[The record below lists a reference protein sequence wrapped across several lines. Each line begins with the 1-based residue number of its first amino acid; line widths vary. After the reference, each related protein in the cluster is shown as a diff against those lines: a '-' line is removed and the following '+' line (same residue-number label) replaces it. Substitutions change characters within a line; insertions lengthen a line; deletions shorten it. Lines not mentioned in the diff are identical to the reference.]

1 MNWILLALLPIG
13 LAAGAAAGVLWE
25 RSSTARDRRAMD
37 DGQVGDDGRTGPAVA
52 EPERVRPTEVG
63 RHPAEEERARLA
75 MAVEQAG
82 ESIVVTDT
90 DGTIRYV
97 NPAFERVTGYR
108 REEVLGKN
116 PRVLKSGRQPEAF
129 YRELWDV
136 LTRGRT
142 WRGHFVNRRKDGT
155 LFEEEAVISPVRD
168 ASGGVVNYV
177 AVKRD
182 VTDERR
188 KEEQVRR
195 FQRME
200 AVAKLAGGIAH
211 DFNNLLT
218 AVIGYADLLILQL
231 PDDGHHR
238 RHAEEIKRAGARAA
252 NLTRQL
258 LAFSRQQVLQ
268 PRELGLNEVLSGME
282 TTLRRILGDRIELS
296 ILHGDRLGK
305 VKADLSQV
313 EQVLV
318 NLSMRAR
325 DAMPAGG
332 KLVVET
338 ANADL
343 DDAYARRHLFVRPGP
358 YVMVAIS
365 DTGEG
370 LDAEAQAQLFEPF
383 AGSKDSEKG
392 LDLSSVY
399 GIVKQSEGYIWVH
412 SEPGGGTTFKIYLPR
427 MDGEA
432 AVRPM
437 PAERLRGS
445 ETVLVVED
453 EAVVLDILREV
464 LSGHGYT
471 VLTAANGEEG
481 LRVLS
486 SHPGPIHLLLTDVVM
501 PMMAGPDL
509 SDRAAAL
516 RPETR
521 TLYISGYTEH
531 TVIRHGVSR
540 RGAGF
545 LQKPFTPETVARKVR
560 EVLDASKAP

>member
-1 MNWILLALLPIG
+1 MLSPILAALAILLLG
-13 LAAGAAAGVLWE
+13 LAAGAVAWALWSRPSPGVP
-25 RSSTARDRRAMD
+25 RK
-37 DGQVGDDGRTGPAVA
+37 DGEGSRTGPAGP
-52 EPERVRPTEVG
+52 PEDGSTRQAAPSGQE
-63 RHPAEEERARLA
+63 AEEERARLA

-82 ESIVVTDT
+82 ESIVVTDA
-90 DGTIRYV
+90 DGAIRYV

-108 REEVLGKN
+108 RNEVLGKN
-116 PRVLKSGRQPEAF
+116 PRILKSGRQPDDF
-129 YRELWDV
+129 YRELWDA
-136 LTRGRT
+136 LTRGQT
-142 WRGHFVNRRKDGT
+142 WRGSFVNRRKDGT

-182 VTDERR
+182 VTEERR
-188 KEEQVRR
+188 REEQIRR
-195 FQRME
+195 SQRME

-231 PDDGHHR
+231 PNGGPHR
-238 RHAEEIKRAGARAA
+238 RHAEEIKRAGTRAA

-268 PRELGLNEVLSGME
+268 PREIVLNDVLSGME
-282 TTLRRILGDRIELS
+282 PALRGILGSQVELS
-296 ILHGDRLGK
+296 ILRGDRLGK
-305 VKADLSQV
+305 VKADPSQV
-313 EQVLV
+313 EQVV
-318 NLSMRAR
+318 ANLAMRAR
-325 DAMPAGG
+325 DAMPSGG
-332 KLVVET
+332 KVVVET

-358 YVMVAIS
+358 YVMVAVS
-365 DTGEG
+365 DTGPG
-370 LDAEAQAQLFEPF
+370 MDAEARALLFEPF
-383 AGSKDSEKG
+383 AGSSGSGKG

-399 GIVKQSEGYIWVH
+399 GIVKQSEGYIWVY
-412 SEPGGGTTFKIYLPR
+412 SEPGGGTTFKVYFPR
-427 MDGEA
+427 VDGEGG
-432 AVRPM
+432 VRPL
-437 PAERLRGS
+437 PPERLRGS
-445 ETVLVVED
+445 ETILIVED

-464 LSGHGYT
+464 LTGHGYK

-481 LRVLS
+481 LRILS

-521 TLYISGYTEH
+521 TLFISGYTEH
-531 TVIRHGVSR
+531 TVIRHGVSG

-545 LQKPFTPETVARKVR
+545 LQKPFTPEAVARKVR
-560 EVLDASKAP
+560 EVLDAPKAP

>member
-1 MNWILLALLPIG
+1 MTWSALILLLIG
-13 LAAGAAAGVLWE
+13 LAAGAAAGALWA
-25 RSSTARDRRAMD
+25 RSSIARDRRT
-37 DGQVGDDGRTGPAVA
+37 GGNGRTGPGAA
-52 EPERVRPTEVG
+52 EEERARREAEA
-63 RHPAEEERARLA
+63 RQAAEEERARLA

-90 DGTIRYV
+90 DGAIRYV

-142 WRGHFVNRRKDGT
+142 WRGYFVNRRKDGT

-168 ASGGVVNYV
+168 ATGGVVNYV

-182 VTDERR
+182 VTEERR

-195 FQRME
+195 SQRME

-231 PDDGHHR
+231 PDKGQHL
-238 RHAEEIKRAGARAA
+238 RHAEEIKRAGTRAA

-282 TTLRRILGDRIELS
+282 TTLRRILGGRIELS

-305 VKADLSQV
+305 VKADPSQV
-313 EQVLV
+313 EQVIV
-318 NLSMRAR
+318 NLAMRAR
-325 DAMPAGG
+325 DAMPSGG

-338 ANADL
+338 ANAEL

-365 DTGEG
+365 DTGQG
-370 LDAEAQAQLFEPF
+370 MDAETQALLFEPF
-383 AGSKDSEKG
+383 ASSAGSERG
-392 LDLSSVY
+392 LGLSSVY
-399 GIVKQSEGYIWVH
+399 GIVKQSGGFVWVY
-412 SEPGGGTTFKIYLPR
+412 SEPGGGTTLKVYFPR
-427 MDGEA
+427 IDGKA
-432 AVRPM
+432 AARPAV
-437 PAERLRGS
+437 PERLRGT

-464 LSGHGYT
+464 LAGHGYN
-471 VLTAANGEEG
+471 VLTATNGEEG
-481 LRVLS
+481 LRILS
-486 SHPGPIHLLLTDVVM
+486 AHPGPIHLLLTDVVV
-501 PMMAGPDL
+501 PMMA
-509 SDRAAAL
+509 
-516 RPETR
+516 
-521 TLYISGYTEH
+521 
-531 TVIRHGVSR
+531 
-540 RGAGF
+540 
-545 LQKPFTPETVARKVR
+545 
-560 EVLDASKAP
+560 

>member
-1 MNWILLALLPIG
+1 MTWILLALLPVG
-13 LAAGAAAGVLWE
+13 LAAGAAAGALWA
-25 RSSTARDRRAMD
+25 RSSSAPNRRTA
-37 DGQVGDDGRTGPAVA
+37 GNGRTGSAAA
-52 EPERVRPTEVG
+52 EPEQVERKAVERPS
-63 RHPAEEERARLA
+63 AEEERARLA

-82 ESIVVTDT
+82 ESIVITDT
-90 DGTIRYV
+90 DGAIRYV
-97 NPAFERVTGYR
+97 NPAFERITGYR

-116 PRVLKSGRQPEAF
+116 PRVLKSGRHTEAF

-136 LTRGRT
+136 LTRGET
-142 WRGHFVNRRKDGT
+142 WRGYFANRRKDGT
-155 LFEEEAVISPVRD
+155 IFEEEAVISPVRD

-195 FQRME
+195 SQRME

-231 PDDGHHR
+231 PEDGHHR
-238 RHAEEIKRAGARAA
+238 RHAEEIQRAGTRAA

-296 ILHGDRLGK
+296 ILRGDRLGK
-305 VKADLSQV
+305 VKADPAQV

-318 NLSMRAR
+318 NLAMRAR

-358 YVMVAIS
+358 YVMVALS

-383 AGSKDSEKG
+383 ASASGSEKG
-392 LDLSSVY
+392 LGLSSVY
-399 GIVKQSEGYIWVH
+399 GIVRQSEGYIWVY

-427 MDGEA
+427 MDGAA
-432 AVRPM
+432 AVRPV

-453 EAVVLDILREV
+453 EAVVLDIVREV

-516 RPETR
+516 RPETK
-521 TLYISGYTEH
+521 TLFISGYTEH
-531 TVIRHGVSR
+531 TVIRHGVPG

-545 LQKPFTPETVARKVR
+545 LQKPFTPEAVARKVR
-560 EVLDASKAP
+560 EVLDAAKVP

>member
-1 MNWILLALLPIG
+1 MNWTALILLLVG
-13 LAAGAAAGVLWE
+13 LAAGAAAGALWA
-25 RSSTARDRRAMD
+25 RSSAARVRRT
-37 DGQVGDDGRTGPAVA
+37 GEDGRTGSGAAEQEPARRDAAAGQSA
-52 EPERVRPTEVG
+52 EG
-63 RHPAEEERARLA
+63 ERARLA

-82 ESIVVTDT
+82 ESIVVTET
-90 DGTIRYV
+90 DGAIRYV

-129 YRELWDV
+129 YRELWDA
-136 LTRGRT
+136 LARGQT
-142 WRGHFVNRRKDGT
+142 WRGDFVNRRKDGT
-155 LFEEEAVISPVRD
+155 FFEEEAVISPVRD
-168 ASGGVVNYV
+168 ASGVVVNYV

-182 VTDERR
+182 VTEERR
-188 KEEQVRR
+188 KEELDRR
-195 FQRME
+195 TQRME

-218 AVIGYADLLILQL
+218 AVIGYADLLLLQL
-231 PDDGHHR
+231 PDNSRSR

-252 NLTRQL
+252 NVTRQL

-268 PRELGLNEVLSGME
+268 PKELGLNEVLSGME
-282 TTLRRILGDRIELS
+282 TAFRRILGDRIELS
-296 ILHGDRLGK
+296 ILRGDRLGK
-305 VKADLSQV
+305 VKADPSQL

-318 NLSMRAR
+318 NLAMRAR
-325 DAMPAGG
+325 DAMPSGG

-358 YVMVAIS
+358 YVMVAVS

-370 LDAEAQAQLFEPF
+370 MDEKAQAQLFEPF
-383 AGSKDSEKG
+383 AESKGTERG
-392 LDLSSVY
+392 LGLSTVY
-399 GIVKQSEGYIWVH
+399 GIVKQSEGYIRVH
-412 SEPGGGTTFKIYLPR
+412 SEPGSGTTFKIYLPR
-427 MDGEA
+427 LDGEA
-432 AVRPM
+432 AVRPV
-437 PAERLRGS
+437 PAEQLRGS

-453 EAVVLDILREV
+453 EGVVLDILREV
-464 LSGHGYT
+464 LSGQGYN
-471 VLTAANGEEG
+471 VLTASNGEEG

-486 SHPGPIHLLLTDVVM
+486 SHPGPIHLLLADVVM

-521 TLYISGYTEH
+521 TLFISGHTEH
-531 TVIRHGVSR
+531 TVIRHGVSA

-545 LQKPFTPETVARKVR
+545 LQKPFTPEAVARKVR
-560 EVLDASKAP
+560 EVLDTAKAS

>member
-1 MNWILLALLPIG
+1 MTWIALIFLLIG
-13 LAAGAAAGVLWE
+13 LAAGAAAGALWV
-25 RSSTARDRRAMD
+25 RSSPARDRRT
-37 DGQVGDDGRTGPAVA
+37 GENGRTGPDAA
-52 EPERVRPTEVG
+52 EPEHTRREAAA
-63 RHPAEEERARLA
+63 RQAAEEERARLA

-97 NPAFERVTGYR
+97 NPAFERVSGYR

-116 PRVLKSGRQPEAF
+116 PRVLKSGRQSEAF
-129 YRELWDV
+129 YRELWDG
-136 LTRGRT
+136 LSRGQT
-142 WRGHFVNRRKDGT
+142 WRGYFVNRRKDGT

-182 VTDERR
+182 VTEERR

-195 FQRME
+195 SQRME

-218 AVIGYADLLILQL
+218 AVIGYADLLILQH

-238 RHAEEIKRAGARAA
+238 RHAEEIKRAGTRAA

-282 TTLRRILGDRIELS
+282 TSLRRTLGDRIELS
-296 ILHGDRLGK
+296 ILRGDRLGK
-305 VKADLSQV
+305 VKADPSQV
-313 EQVLV
+313 EQVLT
-318 NLSMRAR
+318 NLATRAR
-325 DAMPAGG
+325 DAMPSGG

-338 ANADL
+338 ANAEL

-358 YVMVAIS
+358 YVMVAVS
-365 DTGEG
+365 DTGQG
-370 LDAEAQAQLFEPF
+370 MDAEAQAMLFEPF
-383 AGSKDSEKG
+383 TSNAGSERG
-392 LDLSSVY
+392 LGLSSVY
-399 GIVKQSEGYIWVH
+399 GIVKQSDGYIWVY
-412 SEPGGGTTFKIYLPR
+412 SEPGGGTTFKVYLPR
-427 MDGEA
+427 VDGES
-432 AVRPM
+432 AVRPVA
-437 PAERLRGS
+437 AERLRGS

-453 EAVVLDILREV
+453 EALVLDILREV

-521 TLYISGYTEH
+521 TLFISGYTEH
-531 TVIRHGVSR
+531 TVIRHGVSG

-545 LQKPFTPETVARKVR
+545 LQKPFTPEAVARKVR
-560 EVLDASKAP
+560 EVLDAAKAP

>member
-1 MNWILLALLPIG
+1 MTWIVLSLLPIG
-13 LAAGAAAGVLWE
+13 LAAGAAAGALWA
-25 RSSTARDRRAMD
+25 RSSSAADRRT
-37 DGQVGDDGRTGPAVA
+37 GEDGRTGPAAA
-52 EPERVRPTEVG
+52 EPERVQRTAEERPS
-63 RHPAEEERARLA
+63 AEEERARLA

-90 DGTIRYV
+90 DGAIRYV

-116 PRVLKSGRQPEAF
+116 PRVLKSGRHTEAF

-136 LTRGRT
+136 LTRGET
-142 WRGHFVNRRKDGT
+142 WRGYFANRRKDGT
-155 LFEEEAVISPVRD
+155 IFEEEAVISPVRD

-182 VTDERR
+182 VTEERR
-188 KEEQVRR
+188 KEEQIRR
-195 FQRME
+195 SQRME

-211 DFNNLLT
+211 EFNNLLT
-218 AVIGYADLLILQL
+218 AVIGYADLLVLQL
-231 PDDGHHR
+231 PGDGPHR
-238 RHAEEIKRAGARAA
+238 RHAEEIRRAGTRAA

-268 PRELGLNEVLSGME
+268 PRELGLNEVVSGME
-282 TTLRRILGDRIELS
+282 TSLRRILGDRIELS
-296 ILHGDRLGK
+296 ILGGDGLGK
-305 VKADLSQV
+305 VKADPSQV
-313 EQVLV
+313 EQILV
-318 NLSMRAR
+318 HLATRAR
-325 DAMPAGG
+325 DAMPEGG

-338 ANADL
+338 ANAEL

-370 LDAEAQAQLFEPF
+370 LDAEAQALLFEPF
-383 AGSKDSEKG
+383 AGSNGSEKG
-392 LDLSSVY
+392 LGLSSVY
-399 GIVKQSEGYIWVH
+399 GIVKQSEGYIWVY
-412 SEPGGGTTFKIYLPR
+412 SEPGGGTTFKVYLPR
-427 MDGEA
+427 VDGEA
-432 AVRPM
+432 AVRPVR
-437 PAERLRGS
+437 AERLRGS

-453 EAVVLDILREV
+453 EAVVLDILREI

-486 SHPGPIHLLLTDVVM
+486 SHPGPIHLLLADVVM

-516 RPETR
+516 RPETK
-521 TLYISGYTEH
+521 TLFISGYTEH
-531 TVIRHGVSR
+531 TVIRHGVSG

-545 LQKPFTPETVARKVR
+545 LQKPFTPEAVARKVR
-560 EVLDASKAP
+560 EVLDAPKGA

>member
-1 MNWILLALLPIG
+1 MTWIALIFLLAG
-13 LAAGAAAGVLWE
+13 LAAGAAAGALWA
-25 RSSTARDRRAMD
+25 RSSPAREGRA
-37 DGQVGDDGRTGPAVA
+37 GENGRTGPSAA
-52 EPERVRPTEVG
+52 EPERVR
-63 RHPAEEERARLA
+63 RAAAARQAAEEERARLA

-82 ESIVVTDT
+82 ESIVVTGT
-90 DGTIRYV
+90 DGAIRYV

-116 PRVLKSGRQPEAF
+116 PRVLKSGRQSEAF

-136 LTRGRT
+136 LTRGQT
-142 WRGHFVNRRKDGT
+142 WRGCFVNRRKDGT
-155 LFEEEAVISPVRD
+155 LFEEDAVISPVRD

-182 VTDERR
+182 VTEERR
-188 KEEQVRR
+188 NEEQVRR
-195 FQRME
+195 SQRME
-200 AVAKLAGGIAH
+200 AVSKLAGGIAH

-231 PDDGHHR
+231 PDDGPYR
-238 RHAEEIKRAGARAA
+238 RHAEEIKRAGTRAA
-252 NLTRQL
+252 TLTRQL

-268 PRELGLNEVLSGME
+268 PRDLGLNEVLSGME
-282 TTLRRILGDRIELS
+282 TTLRRNLGDRIGLS
-296 ILHGDRLGK
+296 ILRGDRLGK
-305 VKADLSQV
+305 VKADPSQV

-318 NLSMRAR
+318 TLALRAR
-325 DAMPAGG
+325 DAMPSGG

-338 ANADL
+338 ANAEL

-370 LDAEAQAQLFEPF
+370 LDAEAQALLFEPF
-383 AGSKDSEKG
+383 ASSAGSAEKG
-392 LDLSSVY
+392 LGLSSVY
-399 GIVKQSEGYIWVH
+399 GIVKQSEGYIWVY
-412 SEPGGGTTFKIYLPR
+412 SEPGVGTTIKVYLPR
-427 MDGEA
+427 VDAGAE
-432 AVRPM
+432 VRPV

-516 RPETR
+516 RPEAR
-521 TLYISGYTEH
+521 TLFISGYTEH
-531 TVIRHGVSR
+531 TVIRHGVTG

-545 LQKPFTPETVARKVR
+545 LQKPFTPEAVARKVR
-560 EVLDASKAP
+560 EVLDATKVA

>member
-1 MNWILLALLPIG
+1 MTWSTLILLLPAIAVGIVVGALWARLPSG
-13 LAAGAAAGVLWE
+13 
-25 RSSTARDRRAMD
+25 RDRQ
-37 DGQVGDDGRTGPAVA
+37 GVGNGRTGSDANEA
-52 EPERVRPTEVG
+52 ERNRREAAARQAAP
-63 RHPAEEERARLA
+63 EERARLA
-75 MAVEQAG
+75 LAVEQAG
-82 ESIVVTDT
+82 ESIVVTDA
-90 DGTIRYV
+90 DGAIRYV
-97 NPAFERVTGYR
+97 NPAFERITGYR

-116 PRVLKSGRQPEAF
+116 PRVLKSGQQAAEF
-129 YRELWDV
+129 YRGLWDT
-136 LTRGRT
+136 LTRGQT
-142 WRGHFVNRRKDGT
+142 WRGCFVNRRKDGT

-168 ASGGVVNYV
+168 ATGGVVSYV

-182 VTDERR
+182 VTQERR

-195 FQRME
+195 ALRME

-231 PDDGHHR
+231 PDGSQSR

-268 PRELGLNEVLSGME
+268 PREVVLADVLSGME
-282 TTLRRILGDRIELS
+282 ASLRRILGDRIELS
-296 ILHGDRLGK
+296 LLRGDGPGK
-305 VKADLSQV
+305 VKADPSQV
-313 EQVLV
+313 EQVVASLA
-318 NLSMRAR
+318 MRAR
-325 DAMPAGG
+325 GAMPSGG
-332 KLVVET
+332 KVVIET

-343 DDAYARRHLFVRPGP
+343 DDAYARRHLFVKPGR

-365 DTGEG
+365 DTGEA
-370 LDAEAQAQLFEPF
+370 LDAEAQAMLFEPF
-383 AGSKDSEKG
+383 ASSAGSKGG

-412 SEPGGGTTFKIYLPR
+412 SEPGGGTTFKVYLPR
-427 MDGEA
+427 VDGEA
-432 AVRPM
+432 GVGPI
-437 PAERLRGS
+437 PPDRLRGS

-464 LSGHGYT
+464 LAGHGYN
-471 VLTAANGEEG
+471 VLTATNGEEG
-481 LRVLS
+481 LRILS
-486 SHPGPIHLLLTDVVM
+486 SHPGPIHLLLTDVVV

-509 SDRAAAL
+509 ADRAAEL

-521 TLYISGYTEH
+521 TLFVSGYTEH
-531 TVIRHGVSR
+531 TVIRHGVSG

-560 EVLDASKAP
+560 EVLDATNAA